1 MLKVKVDFR
10 GGKKWK
16 PEDYGI
22 LTHLCDLGIELDFIQ
37 ETMLLLKKLPNI
49 VISQAQDS
57 EDETVNWTTYVK
69 VDGKPENEQKLIEIY
84 NTRIIPA
91 FEEQV
96 GIKGT
101 LTII

>member
-1 MLKVKVDFR
+1 
-10 GGKKWK
+10 
-16 PEDYGI
+16 
-22 LTHLCDLGIELDFIQ
+22 
-37 ETMLLLKKLPNI
+37 MLLLKKLPNI